1 MNTNATSAA
10 PKPHEH
16 VVCTSFDSG
25 EGVLVDLNTK
35 KYFQLNETALLVWES
50 LERGQSRG
58 QIVSKLMELYD
69 VAPEHAEASLE
80 RLLKNLRSYK
90 LVREG

>member
-10 PKPHEH
+10 LRPHEN

-50 LERGQSRG
+50 LTQGQSRG
-58 QIVSKLMELYD
+58 EIVKRLTEVYD
-69 VAPEHAEASLE
+69 VAPEHAEASIE
-80 RLLKNLRSYK
+80 RLLENLLSYK
-90 LVREG
+90 LVHEG